1 MGQTFSG
8 IGLGNWRETKPSLP
22 EALPLKQGRISA
34 SFFQGAYNWAFSQ
47 NASHSLDSEIT
58 QDHPCAM
65 AMRRKV
71 AVHVYHI
78 VAMAAQLR
86 EEVRSPGWTS
96 THGRSPKTCSPCPE
110 APDASKTP
118 STLSR
123 CVRDNSSVPG
133 GRSMEAAASAWGP
146 GWARL
151 LSSPPGYSSLCQ
163 LPACVPA
170 AFLEG
175 PCFNKAKH
183 SWHADT
189 RQDYRGA
196 GLCCVH
202 FHFNAASP
210 RRLSLSKEDAAHW
223 AIQSN

>member
-1 MGQTFSG
+1 MSNHVVGLVSPQHPAQTGHGAGAQSLLSQLTSHTLFMNLHQSGLCRETMGQTFSG
-8 IGLGNWRETKPSLP
+8 IELGNWRETKPSLP

-34 SFFQGAYNWAFSQ
+34 SFFQGAYDWAFSQ

-65 AMRRKV
+65 ATRRKV
-71 AVHVYHI
+71 AVHIYHI

-96 THGRSPKTCSPCPE
+96 THGRSPKTCSPRPA

-123 CVRDNSSVPG
+123 RVRDSSSVPG
-133 GRSMEAAASAWGP
+133 GRSVEAAASAWGP

-151 LSSPPGYSSLCQ
+151 LFIPTWILFP
-163 LPACVPA
+163 VPA
-170 AFLEG
+170 A
-175 PCFNKAKH
+175 
-183 SWHADT
+183 S
-189 RQDYRGA
+189 
-196 GLCCVH
+196 LC
-202 FHFNAASP
+202 ASCIP
-210 RRLSLSKEDAAHW
+210 
-223 AIQSN
+223 